1 MADISIVVPVY
12 NVEAF
17 LRTCVESILR
27 QPFADFDLV
36 LVDDGSTDGS
46 GAMCDDYAA
55 SDPRVRTLHKANGG
69 LSSARNAGIEW
80 ALDHSDSR
88 WLLFVDSD
96 DWIAPNGLG
105 LLRRAAERAPL
116 SLGAV
121 AYVDNAGKTRE
132 IARLPGGTVSPEK
145 VFVSHRSIGTWAWGK
160 LYRKSDFAALRYPD
174 GRFYEDRFT
183 THKVFFK
190 YREVA
195 TVPEVVYY
203 YREARPGNIVTRR
216 LTEKLMQDRVDGLR
230 EQLSFFEKEGYGT
243 AARFAGERLAVWL
256 ADCVQAAPDPAL
268 RGKVLAMIR
277 DGKARYW
284 HSLWRSGLARK
295 RVRQALHPAGW
306 YLWTALWIAGGM
318 DRVRWR
324 NG

>member
-46 GAMCDDYAA
+46 GAMCDAYAA
-55 SDPRVRTLHKANGG
+55 SDPRVRTVHKANGG

-80 ALDHSDSR
+80 ALANSDSQ
-88 WLLFVDSD
+88 WIFFVDSD
-96 DWIAPNGLG
+96 DWIAPDCLR
-105 LLRRAAERAPL
+105 LLRDAADQAPL
-116 SLGAV
+116 SMGSV
-121 AYVDNAGKTRE
+121 AYVDNDGKTRE
-132 IARLPGGTVSPEK
+132 VAHLPGGMAPPEK
-145 VFVSHRSIGTWAWGK
+145 IFVSQRSIGTWAWGK
-160 LYRKSDFAALRYPD
+160 LYRKSDFALLRYPD

-190 YREVA
+190 YHEVA
-195 TVPEVVYY
+195 TVPELVYY
-203 YREARPGNIVTRR
+203 YRETRPGNIVTKR
-216 LTEKLMQDRVDGLR
+216 LTEKLMQDRVDGLL
-230 EQLSFFEKEGYGT
+230 EQLAFFEREGYET
-243 AARFAGERLAVWL
+243 AANFTGERLAVWL
-256 ADCVQAAPDPAL
+256 ADCVRDAQDAAL
-268 RGKVLAMIR
+268 RDKVLAMIR
-277 DGKARYW
+277 DCKARYW
-284 HSLWRSGLARK
+284 HSLWRSGLSRK

-306 YLWTALWIAGGM
+306 YLWSALWIAGGM
-318 DRVRWR
+318 DRVRWE

>member
-1 MADISIVVPVY
+1 MADISIVVPVF
-12 NVEAF
+12 NVESF
-17 LRTCVESILR
+17 LRTCVDSILR

-36 LVDDGSTDGS
+36 LVDDGSKDESGS
-46 GAMCDDYAA
+46 LCEAYAA
-55 SDPRVRTLHKANGG
+55 ADIRVHVIHKENGG

-80 ALDHSDSR
+80 ALANSDSQ
-88 WLLFVDSD
+88 WILFVDSD
-96 DWIAPNGLG
+96 DWIAPDSLG
-105 LLRRAAERAPL
+105 MLRRAADHAPL

-121 AYVDNAGKTRE
+121 ACVDNAGKTRE
-132 IARLPGGTVSPEK
+132 VARLPGGTLSPEE

-160 LYRKSDFAALRYPD
+160 LYKKADFADLRYPA

-203 YREARPGNIVTRR
+203 YREVRPGNIVTKR
-216 LTEKLMQDRVDGLR
+216 LTEKLMQDRVDGLL
-230 EQLSFFEKEGYGT
+230 EQLSFFEREGYET
-243 AARFAGERLAVWL
+243 AANFTGERLAVWL

-268 RGKVLAMIR
+268 RDKVLARIR
-277 DGKARYW
+277 DCKTRYW
-284 HSLWRSGLARK
+284 HSLWRSGLSRK

-306 YLWTALWIAGGM
+306 YLWSALWIAGGM
-318 DRVRWR
+318 DRVRWE